1 MEGTPCRVAV
11 LEDDDAT
18 RRFFEQCVRDHPA
31 LALVASFRT
40 LAEASAWFGDAA
52 ARPAHEADVLL
63 SDLGLPDGHALSLI
77 RALRTTHPRCEV
89 LVISVFGD
97 AETVVDCVE
106 AGAVGYI
113 HKDSQPEDV
122 AQVIL
127 DVRRGASPISPMIAR
142 RLLER
147 LRAPAAAPAAPVTLT
162 AAESEVLEL
171 IARGYAYA
179 EIARLRGVTIHT
191 VQTHVKHLYSKLAVH
206 SRSEAVYEAT
216 QLGLLGPL
224 RST

>member
-1 MEGTPCRVAV
+1 MSTVPWRVAV
-11 LEDDDAT
+11 LEDDAGT
-18 RRFFEQCVRDHPA
+18 RRYFEQCVRDHPGLE
-31 LALVASFRT
+31 LAAAFGT
-40 LAEASAWFGDAA
+40 LSDAQAWFSS
-52 ARPAHEADVLL
+52 HSADVLL
-63 SDLGLPDGHALSLI
+63 TDLGLPDGHGLSLI
-77 RALRTTHPRCEV
+77 RALRTSHPDCEI

-106 AGAVGYI
+106 AGAVGYL
-113 HKDSQPEDV
+113 HKDSAPEDV

-142 RLLER
+142 KLLER
-147 LRAPAAAPAAPVTLT
+147 LRAPAAVAPAAEVTLT

-179 EIARLRGVTIHT
+179 EIARLRGVSIHT

-224 RST
+224 RTP